1 MRRAHAPTSS
11 THTELAVEEVEEE
24 EEKER
29 LPARMSKGGAQ
40 GHKMRGGRRRP
51 RGQHEVL

>member
-1 MRRAHAPTSS
+1 MHMHKQVV
-11 THTELAVEEVEEE
+11 HTQSWLKEEEEEEEEEEVEEE
-24 EEKER
+24 EEEER
-29 LPARMSKGGAQ
+29 LPAQ